1 MHNRRDQVHAH
12 GFMVGRLVS
21 ALLRAEPDMA
31 VPPLRRSW
39 SGLVI
44 GSLVATLAVV
54 GFAVLGVVSPGGA
67 SAWRKPG
74 TLIIDKQT
82 GTRYVFAGGRL
93 RPVLNYASAR
103 LLLGAK
109 LTVDS
114 VASKSLKN
122 VPRGG
127 PVGIVGAPDAL
138 PDPKGKKAPWLA
150 CATTTGSQPALSL
163 FIGSV
168 ADERPISARQAV
180 LVRSSD
186 GTTFLI
192 TGGHRLRVTAPW
204 VTRALGFSDN
214 AAVGVR
220 DAWLN
225 TMPAGP
231 DLPPPVTPGIG
242 QNAPAL
248 DGHPAKAGQ
257 VFVSRAAGTDQRFYL
272 LTTGG
277 LQTITQTAAALI
289 LSDPQTAKAYPGTV
303 TATELGP
310 AALATSKVLSPPSW
324 TSALPAAPPTPDA
337 VGADRMPCVRSMP
350 AGNQVQTSLV
360 TVPAKPVTAANA
372 VATPAGGTSSVTAG
386 AAGAAGNRIADQ
398 VVVAPRAGMLART
411 LPVPGVPGE
420 GLYLVTEDGAKF
432 PVANVATAT
441 ALGYSTS
448 TVVAVPTDLLALL
461 PTGPVLQTLGAGG
474 G

>member
-44 GSLVATLAVV
+44 GSLVAVLVVV
-54 GFAVLGVVSPGGA
+54 GFSVLAVVSPGGA
-67 SAWRKPG
+67 STWRKPG
-74 TLIIDKQT
+74 TLVIDKQT
-82 GTRYVFAGGRL
+82 GTRYVYASGQL

-109 LTVDS
+109 LTVAS

-138 PDPKGKKAPWLA
+138 PGPKPEKAPWLA
-150 CATTTGSQPALSL
+150 CATTTGSRPALSL
-163 FIGSV
+163 NIGRME
-168 ADERPISARQAV
+168 DERPISARQAV

-192 TGGHRLRVTAPW
+192 TDGHRLRVTATW

-225 TMPAGP
+225 IIPAGP

-242 QNAPAL
+242 RNAPAL
-248 DGHPAKAGQ
+248 DGHPAKVGQ
-257 VFVSRAAGTDQRFYL
+257 VFVSRGAGGDQRYYL
-272 LTTGG
+272 LTTDG

-289 LSDPQTAKAYPGTV
+289 LSDPQTAKGYPGTV
-303 TATELGP
+303 TAIELGP
-310 AALATSKVLSPPSW
+310 AALAASKVLSAPSW
-324 TSALPAAPPTPDA
+324 TSALPAAPPTLDA
-337 VGADRMPCVRSMP
+337 VGADRMPCVRSVP
-350 AGNQVQTSLV
+350 EGNLAGTSLV
-360 TVPAKPVTAANA
+360 TVPVRPVTAANA
-372 VATPAGGTSSVTAG
+372 VATSSDIASSGTTPAGGP
-386 AAGAAGNRIADQ
+386 AGNRIADQ
-398 VVVAPRAGMLART
+398 VLVTPQAGMLART
-411 LPVPGVPGE
+411 LPAPGVPGE
-420 GLYLVTEDGAKF
+420 GLYLVTEDGTKF
-432 PVANVATAT
+432 PVANDAAAT
-441 ALGYSTS
+441 ALGYSTPAA
-448 TVVAVPTDLLALL
+448 VAVPTDLLALL
-461 PTGPVLQTLGAGG
+461 PTGPVLQTLGSGG

>member
-21 ALLRAEPDMA
+21 ALMRAEPDMA

-44 GSLVATLAVV
+44 GAILGVLAIV
-54 GFAVLGVVSPGGA
+54 GFVVLGVISPSGA
-67 SAWRKPG
+67 DAMRKPG

-82 GTRYVFAGGRL
+82 GTRYVYASGRL

-103 LLLGAK
+103 LLLGAQLK
-109 LTVDS
+109 VQS
-114 VASKSLKN
+114 VTTKSLKN
-122 VPRGG
+122 MPRGG

-138 PDPKGKKAPWLA
+138 PAPKGKKVPWLA
-150 CATTTGSQPALSL
+150 CATTTGSRPALSL
-163 FIGSV
+163 TIGG
-168 ADERPISARQAV
+168 AGGERPISARQAV

-186 GTTFLI
+186 GTTYLI
-192 TGGHRLRVTAPW
+192 TGGRRLRVTAPW
-204 VTRALGFSDN
+204 VTRALGFPDN

-231 DLPPPVTPGIG
+231 DLPQPVTPGIG
-242 QNAPAL
+242 QDTPPL

-257 VFVSRAAGTDQRFYL
+257 VFVTREAAGDQRFYL
-272 LTTGG
+272 LTTSGV
-277 LQTITQTAAALI
+277 QPITQTAAALI
-289 LSDPQTAKAYPGTV
+289 LSDPQTVKGYPRTV
-303 TATELGP
+303 AAIELGP
-310 AALATSKVLSPPSW
+310 TALAASKLLPSPPW
-324 TSALPAAPPTPDA
+324 TSALPAAPPTLDA
-337 VGADRMPCVRSMP
+337 VEAGRMPCVRWTPGGS
-350 AGNQVQTSLV
+350 QTSLV
-360 TVPAKPVTAANA
+360 TVHAKPVTGANT
-372 VATPAGGTSSVTAG
+372 VATSVGGASGTL
-386 AAGAAGNRIADQ
+386 AGNRFADE
-398 VVVAPRAGMLART
+398 VVVSPQAGMLART

-432 PVANVATAT
+432 PVASVAAAT

-448 TVVAVPTDLLALL
+448 AIVAVPTDLLALL
-461 PTGPVLQTLGAGG
+461 PTGPVLQTLGSGG

>member
-1 MHNRRDQVHAH
+1 MHSRRDQVHAH

-44 GSLVATLAVV
+44 GSLVAILAVA
-54 GFAVLGVVSPGGA
+54 GFAVLAVVSPGGT

-74 TLIIDKQT
+74 TLILDKQT
-82 GTRYVFAGGRL
+82 GARYVYAGGRL

-109 LTVDS
+109 LTIVS
-114 VASKSLKN
+114 VTSKSLKN
-122 VPRGG
+122 VPRSS

-138 PDPKGKKAPWLA
+138 PAPEAVRAPWLA
-150 CATTTGSQPALSL
+150 CATTTGSRPALSL
-163 FIGSV
+163 YIGSV
-168 ADERPISARQAV
+168 ADAFPVSARQAV

-186 GTTFLI
+186 GTTYLI

-220 DAWLN
+220 DAWLD

-231 DLPPPVTPGIG
+231 DLPPPATPGIG
-242 QNAPAL
+242 QDAPAL
-248 DGHPAKAGQ
+248 EGHPAKVGQ
-257 VFVSRAAGTDQRFYL
+257 VFLSRGAGGDQRYYL

-289 LSDPQTAKAYPGTV
+289 LSDPRTAKAYPGTA
-303 TATELGP
+303 TAISLGP
-310 AALATSKVLSPPSW
+310 AALAASKVLSAPSW
-324 TSALPAAPPTPDA
+324 TSALPAAPPTLDA
-337 VGADRMPCVRSMP
+337 VAAGRMPCVRWAPS
-350 AGNQVQTSLV
+350 GNRTDVTMV
-360 TVPAKPVTAANA
+360 TVPAAPVTSATA
-372 VATPAGGTSSVTAG
+372 VVAPAGGTSPA
-386 AAGAAGNRIADQ
+386 AAGNRVADQ

-420 GLYLVTEDGAKF
+420 GLYLITEDGEKF
-432 PVANVATAT
+432 PVASVAAAT

-448 TVVAVPTDLLALL
+448 SMAPVPTDLLALL
-461 PTGPVLQTLGAGG
+461 PAGPVLQTLGAGG

>member
-21 ALLRAEPDMA
+21 ALLHGEPDLA

-44 GSLVATLAVV
+44 GSLIAILGVV
-54 GFAVLGVVSPGGA
+54 GFSVLAAVSPGGA
-67 SAWRKPG
+67 SVWRKPG
-74 TLIIDKQT
+74 TLIIDSQT

-109 LTVDS
+109 LTVAS
-114 VASKSLKN
+114 VGSKSLKN

-138 PDPKGKKAPWLA
+138 PAPKPEKSAWLA
-150 CATTTGSQPALSL
+150 CSTTTGSRPALSL
-163 FIGSV
+163 SIGRTG
-168 ADERPISARQAV
+168 DERPISAHQAV

-186 GTTFLI
+186 GTTYLI

-214 AAVGVR
+214 AAIGVR
-220 DAWLN
+220 DAWLDII
-225 TMPAGP
+225 PAGP
-231 DLPPPVTPGIG
+231 DLPQPVTPGIG
-242 QNAPAL
+242 QGAPAL
-248 DGHPAKAGQ
+248 EGHPAKVGQ
-257 VFVSRAAGTDQRFYL
+257 VFVSRGAGGDQRYYL

-277 LQTITQTAAALI
+277 LQTITQTVAALV
-289 LSDPQTAKAYPGTV
+289 LSDPQTAKAYSGAASV
-303 TATELGP
+303 IDLGP
-310 AALATSKVLSPPSW
+310 AALAASKVLAAPSW
-324 TSALPAAPPTPDA
+324 AVSLPAAPPTLDA
-337 VGADRMPCVRSMP
+337 VDADRMPCVRSVP
-350 AGNQVQTSLV
+350 AGNLAQTALV
-360 TVPAKPVTAANA
+360 TVVAQPVTAANA
-372 VATPAGGTSSVTAG
+372 VATVVGGSPTGTTAT
-386 AAGAAGNRIADQ
+386 GNRIADQ
-398 VVVAPRAGMLART
+398 VVVAPRTGMLART
-411 LPVPGVPGE
+411 LPAPGVPGE

-432 PVANVATAT
+432 PVASVAAAT

-448 TVVAVPTDLLALL
+448 VMVPVPTDLLALL
-461 PTGPVLQTLGAGG
+461 PTGPVLQTLGSGG